1 MSLDMKTLSFIYELE
16 KIISW
21 FRLKIIEGKAT
32 WGKNSRDWEKTFDA
46 IDDWICIIDLDSTI
60 LRSNRAVE
68 KYFQISVQESIGLK
82 CCKLI
87 HGTDSPINE
96 CPLPMTLKTK
106 KRMSAEVKIKD
117 DRWLFITVD
126 PIFSKTGNMINAVHI
141 ARDVTQRILIQEER
155 NKLFLDLK
163 KSLAQIK
170 TLSGLVPIC
179 SYCKKIRDDKGYWS
193 LLESYIEKHSEVSF
207 SHGMCP
213 ECSEKLYGREDWYIE
228 MKKKKR
234 KKENPG

>member
-1 MSLDMKTLSFIYELE
+1 MNLDKKALDFIYGLE
-16 KIISW
+16 KITGR
-21 FRLKIIEGKAT
+21 FKLKAIGEKAI
-32 WGKNSRDWEKTFDA
+32 WIKNSKDWEKTFDA

-87 HGTDSPINE
+87 HGTDYPIDK

-106 KRMSAEVKIKD
+106 KRMSTEIKIKD
-117 DRWLFITVD
+117 DRWFLITID
-126 PIFSKTGNMINAVHI
+126 PIFSKDRNMVNAVHI

-155 NKLFLDLK
+155 NKLVQELK
-163 KSLAQIK
+163 TSLAQIK
-170 TLSGLVPIC
+170 TLSGLLPIC
-179 SYCKKIRDDKGYWS
+179 SYCKKIRDDRGYWS
-193 LLESYIEKHSEVSF
+193 LLESYIENHSEVSF

-213 ECSEKLYGREDWYIE
+213 ECSEKLYGHEDWYIE

-234 KKENPG
+234 KKKDSG